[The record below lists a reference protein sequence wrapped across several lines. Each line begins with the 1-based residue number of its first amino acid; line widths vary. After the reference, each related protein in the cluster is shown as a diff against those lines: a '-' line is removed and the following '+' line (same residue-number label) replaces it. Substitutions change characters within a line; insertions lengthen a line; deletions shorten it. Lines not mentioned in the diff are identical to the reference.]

1 METGR
6 ATLKDIA
13 RAAGVS
19 VTTVHRA
26 LQGKAG
32 AGEDTVAEI
41 KRLAA
46 EMGYKANLMAASLKR
61 GDVRLAIVMPEPT
74 LENRYY
80 YLKLWVGARQ
90 FLQEVTEFAIEPVEF
105 EYPLTPGSNG
115 NMLKNIY
122 ENHLD
127 KIDGLL
133 TIAVEDNQSSYFLEK
148 LSQNGIPI
156 ALIGSDLYESSRLC
170 CVKTYDELVGGLA
183 AELITGFYNGEFKE
197 KVIVTGIGDSERR
210 DRYDNISGFERHMQE
225 HAPVAKLIPVYGE
238 DLSNFREQL
247 KLRLMDNPDTYAV
260 YSCSARHTV
269 QMCRAV
275 VELGL
280 GGKIKAIGND
290 CFPESVEQLKK
301 GVLTAIIDKKAAKQ
315 GYTAMRV
322 LFNYV
327 VKGEYPPSSLI
338 NVRPSIIMRN
348 NVEI

>member
-41 KRLAA
+41 KRLAS

-61 GDVRLAIVMPEPT
+61 GDVRLAIVIPEPT
-74 LENRYY
+74 LDNRYY
-80 YLKLWVGARQ
+80 YLNLWVGARQ

-115 NMLKNIY
+115 EMLKNIY
-122 ENHLD
+122 ENHSD

-133 TIAVEDNQSSYFLEK
+133 TIAVEHNQSSYFLEK
-148 LSQNGIPI
+148 LSQKGIPI

-170 CVKTYDELVGGLA
+170 CVKTFDEMVGGLA
-183 AELITGFYNGEFKE
+183 AELITRFYNGEFKE
-197 KVIVTGIGDSERR
+197 KVIVTGIGDRERH
-210 DRYDNISGFERHMQE
+210 DRFENISGFKGYMQKY
-225 HAPVAKLIPVYGE
+225 APGARIIPVYGE
-238 DLSNFREQL
+238 NLTDFREQL
-247 KLRLMDNPDTYAV
+247 KLCLMDNPDTYAV

-275 VELGL
+275 DELGL

-290 CFPESVEQLKK
+290 CFPESAEHLKK
-301 GVLTAIIDKKAAKQ
+301 GVLTAIIDKKTALQ

-327 VKGEYPPSSLI
+327 VKGEYPPNSLI
-338 NVRPSIIMRN
+338 NVKPSIIMQN
-348 NVEI
+348 NMEI